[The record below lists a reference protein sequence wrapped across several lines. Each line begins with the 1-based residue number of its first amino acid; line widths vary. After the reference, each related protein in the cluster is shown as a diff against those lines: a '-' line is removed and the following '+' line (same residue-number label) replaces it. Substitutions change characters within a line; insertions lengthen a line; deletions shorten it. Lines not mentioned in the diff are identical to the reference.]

1 MELSPPRVMD
11 PGQSFSIVADDR
23 EARGTVVEA
32 LGHLPGVRLRLGRL
46 PVGDYRIDDA
56 LLFERKTLQDLV
68 ASIKDGRLF
77 AQGLR
82 LAQAPLRTAI
92 ILEGRSQDLA
102 DSRMRR
108 EAIQG
113 ALVTLTLFL
122 GIPLLRSLDPQETA
136 SLMLFAA
143 RQGRAYASGA
153 LPRKGR
159 RPRGKARVQSRIL
172 QGLPSIGPERA
183 RRLLERFGTIEA
195 VIAAPAEALAAV
207 PGIGKGTAEAIRWA
221 VREPRD
227 LYAIDLA
234 PDDLWSI

>member
-1 MELSPPRVMD
+1 MAL
-11 PGQSFSIVADDR
+11 GQTCAIVADDR
-23 EARGTVVEA
+23 EVGSAVVAA
-32 LGHLPGVRLRLGRL
+32 LRRRDGVDLRVERL
-46 PVGDYRIDDA
+46 PIGDYLVDDA
-56 LLFERKTLQDLV
+56 VLFERKTLPDLV

-82 LAQAPLRTAI
+82 LATAPQCGVL

-113 ALVTLTLFL
+113 APVTLTLFL
-122 GIPLLRSLDPQETA
+122 GIPLLRSMDPEETA
-136 SLMLFAA
+136 SLMLFAS

-159 RPRGKARVQSRIL
+159 RPRGKARVQNRIL
-172 QGLPSIGPERA
+172 QGLPGVGPERA
-183 RRLLERFGTIEA
+183 KRLLERFGTIEA
-195 VIAAPAEALAAV
+195 VIAAPADALASV

-221 VREPRD
+221 VQEAAGPYD
-227 LYAIDLA
+227 SALGCD
-234 PDDLWSI
+234 PLWPI

>member
-1 MELSPPRVMD
+1 MSMAAN
-11 PGQSFSIVADDR
+11 QTFSVVADDR
-23 EARGTVVEA
+23 ELAGAVLAALQRHACVQLRVE
-32 LGHLPGVRLRLGRL
+32 RL
-46 PVGDYRIDDA
+46 PVGDYRIDDT
-56 LLFERKTLQDLV
+56 LLFERKTLLDLA

-82 LAQAPLRTAI
+82 LVEAPLRGAL

-122 GIPLLRSLDPQETA
+122 GIPLLRSMDPTETA

-143 RQGRAYASGA
+143 RQGRAFASGA

-172 QGLPSIGPERA
+172 QGLPGVGPERA
-183 RRLLERFGTIEA
+183 KRLLDRFGSIEA
-195 VIAAPAEALAAV
+195 VIAAPAEALATV
-207 PGIGKGTAEAIRWA
+207 PGIGKGTAEGIRWA
-221 VREPRD
+221 VQETAGP
-227 LYAIDLA
+227 YGLA
-234 PDDLWSI
+234 LDADALWPI